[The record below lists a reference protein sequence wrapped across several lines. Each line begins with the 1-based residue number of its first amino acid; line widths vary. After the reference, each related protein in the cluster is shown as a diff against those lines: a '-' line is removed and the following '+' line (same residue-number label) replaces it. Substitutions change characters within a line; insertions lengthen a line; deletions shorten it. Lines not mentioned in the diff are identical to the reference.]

1 MSQAYEKFKML
12 STTEDTVKDIIR
24 KLNYVLYRLETG
36 GSVDIKDD
44 TIKSLHIDFGLGETQ
59 VKAAD
64 IPIADTG
71 GLYTEVDIEGALAEI
86 ATIVNSITAADIPI
100 EDEAELYTATN
111 TEDALAEVMTDLDNL
126 TAADIP
132 IEDEAELY
140 TSTNVEDALAEVVGD
155 IGDLT
160 AADIPIIDTG
170 GLYTATE
177 TESALAEVMTDLN
190 THKLSSHEGDKIID
204 ANSNEFV
211 IFTASENAVNEVTI
225 ENAITMESPVFKSS
239 GNDDN
244 IDLTLEPKGTGEI
257 ILNGNLKHGSTGNE
271 TLGFFGGEPAIKTT
285 VTDPA
290 DFVVTD
296 GEIAA
301 LTFSGTPTKT
311 EVEALRDKCEAL
323 ADDCR
328 TLRNELKGLI
338 DVLQGY
344 GLV

>member
-44 TIKSLHIDFGLGETQ
+44 TIKSSHIDFGLGETQ
-59 VKAAD
+59 IKASN

-100 EDEAELYTATN
+100 IDTGELYTA
-111 TEDALAEVMTDLDNL
+111 
-126 TAADIP
+126 
-132 IEDEAELY
+132 
-140 TSTNVEDALAEVVGD
+140 TNVEDALAEVVGD

-160 AADIPIIDTG
+160 AVDIPITDTGGLYTATETESALAEVMTAVNDITAADIPIVDTG
-170 GLYTATE
+170 NLYTATE

-204 ANSNEFV
+204 ANSNELI

-225 ENAITMESPVFKSS
+225 ENAITTESPVLKSS

-244 IDLTLEPKGTGEI
+244 IDLTLEPKGTGKV

-271 TLGFFGGEPAIKTT
+271 MLGFFGGEPAIKTA
-285 VTDPA
+285 VTDPV

-301 LTFSGTPTKT
+301 LTFSEPPTKT
-311 EVEALRDKCEAL
+311 EVESLRDKCETL

-328 TLRNELKGLI
+328 TLRDELKGLI